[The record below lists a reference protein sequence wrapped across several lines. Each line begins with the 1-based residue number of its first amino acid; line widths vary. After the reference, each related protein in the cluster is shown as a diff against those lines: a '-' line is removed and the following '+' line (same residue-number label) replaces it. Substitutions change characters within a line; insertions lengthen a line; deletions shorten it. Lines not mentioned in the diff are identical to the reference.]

1 MTMQMHLLDYLARRT
16 NCLFLSDL
24 RQLDRRRRGLLLQVL
39 ERLPP
44 EKFPPKEWNDALR
57 YLAGAS
63 PEETAG
69 KARARL
75 LALLD
80 SPR

>member
-16 NCLFLSDL
+16 GCLYLSDL
-24 RQLDRRRRGLLLQVL
+24 RHLDRRRRGLLLQVL
-39 ERLPP
+39 EGLPAETAP
-44 EKFPPKEWNDALR
+44 LKEWNDALR

>member
-24 RQLDRRRRGLLLQVL
+24 RHLDGRGQRLLLQVL
-39 ERLPP
+39 EGLPAETAP
-44 EKFPPKEWNDALR
+44 LKEWNDALR

>member
-1 MTMQMHLLDYLARRT
+1 MTMQMHLLDYLAQRT
-16 NCLFLSDL
+16 GCLYLSDL

>member
-1 MTMQMHLLDYLARRT
+1 MNAHMSLLDYLARRT

-63 PEETAG
+63 PEETAE
-69 KARARL
+69 KARTRL
-75 LALLD
+75 LALLG
-80 SPR
+80 PFR